1 MTFHLRTGG
10 SNESQIYRWRLE
22 TESRMKTFPAACFV
36 TPHGN
41 NARWGSFDVKKAS

>member
-1 MTFHLRTGG
+1 MTFRFRTGG

-22 TESRMKTFPAACFV
+22 TVFV

-41 NARWGSFDVKKAS
+41 NARSGSFDVKKAS